1 MALRGAAPPF
11 QLLEINIIS
20 AQDLAPIVSRR
31 MRSYAVAWVDP
42 KRKLSTQVDTQNHAN
57 PTWNDKFVFRVDDN
71 FLSDDDSAVMINIY
85 AVRYFRDTLIGSVRV
100 LVSNLI
106 PPPATTTATTTT
118 IPPIRNHTNLGT
130 RFVALQIRRPSGRP
144 QGILNIGIA
153 VLDASMRSMPL
164 YNLSAV
170 GYRDIMRERPLTPNL
185 HYEDTN
191 PTLRRTQSDRTSNAT
206 DFDYPRKSGYG
217 FAFDFLGG
225 EKPPPLTTITTGTS
239 SVWSESD
246 VGPAPSV
253 VAAAMAA
260 DLFPKTILEG
270 RGGDEDDNNSLD
282 KLKTKLEMWK
292 AELPPVFD
300 VKEGKSGR
308 ADGLGGNVKH
318 RRRHSDGGGG
328 LLSCFGD
335 GYGCEVS
342 ISCGLRP
349 GRKSARRGAT
359 NKDKVELLDTVYDDD
374 DDDISEPYIIP
385 PKEKMRR

>member
-1 MALRGAAPPF
+1 MPPLR
-11 QLLEINIIS
+11 
-20 AQDLAPIVSRR
+20 
-31 MRSYAVAWVDP
+31 
-42 KRKLSTQVDTQNHAN
+42 NHHSPAN
-57 PTWNDKFVFRVDDN
+57 P
-71 FLSDDDSAVMINIY
+71 
-85 AVRYFRDTLIGSVRV
+85 
-100 LVSNLI
+100 
-106 PPPATTTATTTT
+106 
-118 IPPIRNHTNLGT
+118 GT

-144 QGILNIGIA
+144 QGILNIGVA

-185 HYEDTN
+185 QYGEKNVN
-191 PTLRRTQSDRTSNAT
+191 PALRRTQSDRTSNAT
-206 DFDYPRKSGYG
+206 DLDYPRKSGYG
-217 FAFDFLGG
+217 GFAFDFIGG

-270 RGGDEDDNNSLD
+270 RGGEYHHDDDEDDENYNSLD

-292 AELPPVFD
+292 AELPAVYD
-300 VKEGKSGR
+300 VKEGTKSGGR
-308 ADGLGGNVKH
+308 GVELGNNNNNNGKH

-328 LLSCFGD
+328 LLSCFGGD

-349 GRKSARRGAT
+349 GRKSARRGAAS
-359 NKDKVELLDTVYDDD
+359 NKEKAQLLATVYDDD
-374 DDDISEPYIIP
+374 DDDDISEAPYIIP
-385 PKEKMRR
+385 PKAKMRR